1 MKNNYIIY
9 LIVAILVIVLCVVI
23 YISFTKRNNMID
35 KTNGK
40 QDITYKTISFEE
52 MERLISTSKVSNY
65 VILDVRTEEEYKQ
78 GRIKNSI
85 LIPDYEI
92 ENILNKVPDKNTYIF
107 VYCRSGN
114 RSKKAT
120 LKLNNMGYKNV
131 YDAGGIISYK
141 GEIVT

>member
-9 LIVAILVIVLCVVI
+9 LIIAILVIVLCIVI
-23 YISFTKRNNMID
+23 YISFTKKNNIND
-35 KTNGK
+35 KINGK

-52 MERLISTSKVSNY
+52 MERLISTSKISNY
-65 VILDVRTEEEYKQ
+65 VILDVRTEEEYKE

-92 ENILNKVPDKNTYIF
+92 ENVLNKVPDKDTYIF

-114 RSKKAT
+114 RSKKAAV
-120 LKLNNMGYKNV
+120 KLNNMGYKNV

>member
-1 MKNNYIIY
+1 MDEKI
-9 LIVAILVIVLCVVI
+9 
-23 YISFTKRNNMID
+23 
-35 KTNGK
+35 NGK
-40 QDITYKTISFEE
+40 EDIAYKTVSFEE
-52 MERLISTSKVSNY
+52 MEKLISTSKISNY
-65 VILDVRTEEEYKQ
+65 IILDVRTEEEYKQ

-92 ENILNKVPDKNTYIF
+92 ENVLNKVPDKDTYIF
-107 VYCRSGN
+107 VYCRSGS

-120 LKLNNMGYKNV
+120 LKLNDMGYKNV

>member
-92 ENILNKVPDKNTYIF
+92 DNVLNKVPDKDTYIF

-120 LKLNNMGYKNV
+120 IKLNNMGYKNV